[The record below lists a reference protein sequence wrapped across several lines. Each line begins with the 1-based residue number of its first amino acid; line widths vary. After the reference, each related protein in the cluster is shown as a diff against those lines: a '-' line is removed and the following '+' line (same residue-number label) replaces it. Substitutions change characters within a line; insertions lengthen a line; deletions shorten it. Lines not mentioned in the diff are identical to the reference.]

1 MYNYKI
7 SNAERKPSTS
17 FLSYAVTI
25 FNAPEV

>member
-7 SNAERKPSTS
+7 SNAEHKPSTS

-25 FNAPEV
+25 FTAPAV